1 MVSVRLV
8 CRTLKH
14 SLGSGRKQRVNASIA
29 THTQELDMDARHT
42 NMPRPAQANLTKP
55 RYVLTGAGP
64 VLKRP
69 GRNMTMREMR
79 DWAIANAIAE
89 VDRRASES

>member
-1 MVSVRLV
+1 
-8 CRTLKH
+8 
-14 SLGSGRKQRVNASIA
+14 
-29 THTQELDMDARHT
+29 MDARHT
-42 NMPRPAQANLTKP
+42 NMPRPAQVNLTKP